1 MISAHSATQDA
12 LRKALGSDGEARAV
26 MHLEKLGY
34 QVRDRN
40 VSMRGGELD
49 VVVQKGEL
57 LVFVEVRMRS
67 TALFGDP
74 SDTISFAKRRKVVRA
89 ATLYLQR
96 HRLWGRCEVRFDV
109 ITVVGRGQN
118 ATVEHLPGA
127 FDAGA

>member
-1 MISAHSATQDA
+1 MRSDSSATQDA

-49 VVVQKGEL
+49 VVAEKGEL

-67 TALFGDP
+67 TAIFGDP

-89 ATLYLQR
+89 AILYLQR
-96 HRLWGRCEVRFDV
+96 HRLWGRREVRFDV

-118 ATVEHLPGA
+118 ASVEHLPGA